1 MTTEIIP
8 CQTCQSLVLRYVRHR
23 WHALFQKHVSML
35 SAFRLSSA
43 NDAFH
48 FRPYHKAGHM
58 IVVRRQPRMP
68 ELFRYFQ
75 PGQPFLSGKNRFQCT
90 IAFTVK
96 FLGYLFPAFG
106 VCLIGSFYT
115 PGRELQHPTNIFCRH
130 QMPCRAHY
138 MRS

>member
-1 MTTEIIP
+1 MTTEIVP

-75 PGQPFLSGKNRFQCT
+75 PNLASLYKKKIKQALSLTPLNC
-90 IAFTVK
+90 A
-96 FLGYLFPAFG
+96 LNA
-106 VCLIGSFYT
+106 LILALNDSAAALVALLSKKKLIIS
-115 PGRELQHPTNIFCRH
+115 R
-130 QMPCRAHY
+130 
-138 MRS
+138 